1 MSSKSKSRN
10 DQAFRSAEKM
20 LAHARPKQDT
30 AAIMRTLR
38 ERFVSADAMF
48 SADPYLLEKC
58 GLHPHDALFLSCI
71 PAIAR
76 YAGRTGFDKSYRLDR
91 VKTASDYLTINFHGF
106 QEERF
111 YALHLDARGRLIEN
125 ALLQEGMADCSLF
138 NLKKLLSDVVRIS
151 PKAVIISHNHP
162 GGTLR
167 PSQEDI
173 NCTMDA
179 LRALTV
185 VGVPLLDHIIIAGK
199 EAVSLR
205 ENGFIPAVHW
215 LNQAPEHRML
225 NNYLLPIGEN
235 PPVPKGK
242 KPK

>member
-1 MSSKSKSRN
+1 
-10 DQAFRSAEKM
+10 M
-20 LAHARPKQDT
+20 LAHTRPNQDT
-30 AAIMRTLR
+30 AALMKTLR
-38 ERFVSADAMF
+38 ERFISADAMF

-58 GLHPHDALFLSCI
+58 GMHPHDALLMSCM
-71 PAIAR
+71 PSLAR
-76 YAGRTGFDKSYRLDR
+76 YTARLSFGKSYRLDR
-91 VKTASDYLTINFHGF
+91 LKSAGDYLIANFHGF

-111 YALHLDARGRLIEN
+111 YVLHLDSRGRLITST
-125 ALLQEGMADCSLF
+125 LLQEGMSDCSLF
-138 NLKKLLSDVVRIS
+138 NLKKLLSDVIRVS

-173 NCTMDA
+173 SCTMDA

-199 EAVSLR
+199 DAVSLR

-215 LNQAPEHRML
+215 LNQAPDNR
-225 NNYLLPIGEN
+225 LLCNFLLQPGET
-235 PPVPKGK
+235 PTAPKRK
-242 KPK
+242 KNK